1 MGLNGQLAAGRPF
14 FVDIARDG
22 IMLYE
27 APGHPL
33 VVPTPLAP
41 EVARA
46 EARRHFEHWFPL
58 SLHAVKLAETSIAN
72 GVIRDAAFMLHQAV
86 ERAYHCVLLVLTLY
100 SPKSHRL
107 AVLRSHA
114 ERSDVR
120 LIAAWPRDSRFVR
133 RCFSRLD
140 RAYVDARYSPEYA
153 ITKEELAWLL
163 EQVRTLQDI
172 VRTVCAE
179 RLGQD
184 AAS

>member
-1 MGLNGQLAAGRPF
+1 M
-14 FVDIARDG
+14 DIARDG

-46 EARRHFEHWFPL
+46 EARRHFEHWFP
-58 SLHAVKLAETSIAN
+58 SAAHRFELAQEA
-72 GVIRDAAFMLHQAV
+72 IRRGYDKEAAFDLHQTT
-86 ERAYHCVLLVLTLY
+86 ERLYHCVLLVLTLY

-114 ERSDVR
+114 ERSDAR
-120 LIAAWPRDSRFVR
+120 LIAAWPRDSKFAR
-133 RCFSRLD
+133 RCFTRLD

-153 ITKEELAWLL
+153 ITKEELEWLL

-172 VRTVCAE
+172 VAAICAE
-179 RLGQD
+179 RLGPER
-184 AAS
+184 AS